1 MTTVE
6 ARRFVGT
13 ARPAAT
19 ATLRDLALI
28 ALAAILILELLPAA
42 LRAAG

>member
-1 MTTVE
+1 MTTLE
-6 ARRFVGT
+6 ARRLVET
-13 ARPAAT
+13 ARPAAA
-19 ATLRDLALI
+19 ATLRDLAWV